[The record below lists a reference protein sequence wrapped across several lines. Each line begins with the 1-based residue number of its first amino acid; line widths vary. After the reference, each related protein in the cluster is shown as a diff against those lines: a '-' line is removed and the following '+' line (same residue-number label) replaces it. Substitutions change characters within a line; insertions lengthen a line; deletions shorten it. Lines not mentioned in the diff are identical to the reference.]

1 MSFTRLAGLV
11 GRAPS
16 RPSRTA
22 PADKVLSDYVGYI
35 LMRLPPP
42 WHYTCLRRG
51 IVMYHLLRRAGR
63 DVGLR
68 IGVRK
73 QQGELLAHAWLVK
86 DGAAYLEPNKAEHE
100 AFQVI
105 ATFPATAPAR

>member
-1 MSFTRLAGLV
+1 M
-11 GRAPS
+11 GRAP
-16 RPSRTA
+16 RQPSRTA
-22 PADKVLSDYVGYI
+22 PTDQVLSGYVGYI

-63 DVGLR
+63 DVGLH

-73 QQGELLAHAWLVK
+73 QEGSLQAHAWLVK
-86 DGAAYLEPNKAEHE
+86 DGAAYLEPNPDEHKS
-100 AFQVI
+100 FQVI
-105 ATFPATAPAR
+105 ASFPAAAPAR